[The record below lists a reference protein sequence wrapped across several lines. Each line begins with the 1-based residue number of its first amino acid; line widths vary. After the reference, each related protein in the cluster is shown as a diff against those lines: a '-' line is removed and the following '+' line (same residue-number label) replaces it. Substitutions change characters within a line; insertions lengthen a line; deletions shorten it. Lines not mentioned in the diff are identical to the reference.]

1 VARSGSSDAGR
12 GERGF
17 LGGSVGQHKIVNN
30 TLPPIP
36 FGDSDADLLL
46 ERLDELL
53 HEDVLRY
60 VGAAR

>member
-1 VARSGSSDAGR
+1 VI
-12 GERGF
+12 
-17 LGGSVGQHKIVNN
+17 KIR
-30 TLPPIP
+30 PPMP

-60 VGAAR
+60 VGAAG